1 MMNWRTNRRLSSST
15 ISSRNMGEL
24 RRQIRSSRDR
34 ILVRPRHAR
43 PTEERGVVGEVVVV
57 PRPLLLR
64 GTSRLQLLLH
74 QHVTLRDRHPPAG
87 TFPLPLHLPQ
97 LEAPPLPLPLQL
109 AVKEAGGLPHHLLQE
124 VLRAELP
131 RPLHPPT
138 PAVTSSP
145 VSVKE
150 CSSNRLVFL

>member
-1 MMNWRTNRRLSSST
+1 MINWKTNRPRNSSM
-15 ISSRNMGEL
+15 ISSRNTGEL

-34 ILVRPRHAR
+34 IPVRPRHAR

-64 GTSRLQLLLH
+64 GMSRLQLLLH
-74 QHVTLRDRHPPAG
+74 PHVTPQDRHPPAG

-109 AVKEAGGLPHHLLQE
+109 AVMEAGGLPRRPLRE